1 MPNLKQMRKRID
13 SVRSTRKITYAM
25 KMVAASKLRRAQA
38 AILATRPYALEVNSL
53 IHGLSETL
61 DDYLHP
67 LMIPHDS
74 VKRVGVLVITS
85 DRGMCGAL
93 NSGVARNV
101 ESLMR
106 EKSDTVE
113 EFQLA
118 TMGRKG
124 HEYFKRRN
132 ANIRHSFPD
141 IYKEHGI
148 EAIQPVANRLIHD
161 YLTGEVDEVWVVFTR
176 FNSVISQ
183 EVRRELLLPI
193 ISVEP
198 TGKKHDIKDYTYEPD
213 RRTILEELVPQDIEI
228 QLYRYFLESQASEHG
243 ARMTAME
250 GATRNAEEMIDKLT
264 LLYNRTR
271 QAVITNELVE
281 IVSGAEALK
290 G

>member
-113 EFQLA
+113 
-118 TMGRKG
+118 
-124 HEYFKRRN
+124 
-132 ANIRHSFPD
+132 
-141 IYKEHGI
+141 
-148 EAIQPVANRLIHD
+148 
-161 YLTGEVDEVWVVFTR
+161 
-176 FNSVISQ
+176 
-183 EVRRELLLPI
+183 
-193 ISVEP
+193 
-198 TGKKHDIKDYTYEPD
+198 
-213 RRTILEELVPQDIEI
+213 
-228 QLYRYFLESQASEHG
+228 
-243 ARMTAME
+243 
-250 GATRNAEEMIDKLT
+250 
-264 LLYNRTR
+264 
-271 QAVITNELVE
+271 
-281 IVSGAEALK
+281 
-290 G
+290 